1 MRGYFGI
8 GVEGINKPMNLG
20 GLLRTA
26 HAFGAAFVFT
36 VGATYGRGEGGLAD
50 TSDTP
55 GQVPFYDFPDVRS
68 LLLPKGCELVG
79 IELLDQATELPS
91 FRHPR
96 QAAYV
101 LGPERG
107 SLSEELL
114 ARCAFTVK
122 IPTSF
127 CVNLGIAG
135 AITMYDRL
143 INLSRFAA
151 RPVSPLGKPE
161 PLAPHLFGDPKIGQR
176 MEKFRQSP
184 ALEPVGESPA
194 REAVREEET

>member
-8 GVEGINKPMNLG
+8 GVEGISKPMNLC
-20 GLLRTA
+20 GLMRTA
-26 HAFGAAFVFT
+26 HAFGASFAFT
-36 VGATYGRGEGGLAD
+36 VGAAYARREGSVSD
-50 TSDTP
+50 TSDSP
-55 GQVPFYDFPDVRS
+55 GEVPFYDFPDVAS
-68 LLLPKGCELVG
+68 LMLPIGCELVG
-79 IELLDQATELPS
+79 IELLDEATELPS

-107 SLSEELL
+107 SLSGELL
-114 ARCAFTVK
+114 ERCACTVK

-143 INLSRFAA
+143 INLSRFAE
-151 RPVSPLGKPE
+151 RPVSMLGKPE
-161 PLAPHLFGDPKIGQR
+161 PLAPHLFGDPKFTKAMGNFQQKPPLEAA
-176 MEKFRQSP
+176 EK
-184 ALEPVGESPA
+184 GDG
-194 REAVREEET
+194 